1 MSTQLQLRKGNTAQT
16 QIFTGAVA
24 EVTVDTDQD
33 TLVVHDGTTVGG
45 HYIVSSAQLSSNV
58 SSLQGVN
65 TTQNTNITSVNQY
78 AASAYNKANT
88 GGTFSGNVTVSQNL
102 NVLGDLVVTGNVTT
116 ENVYSFTVVDP
127 LIQLGVGNYTSDL
140 KDIGFASHYN
150 AGTNAHTGL
159 IRDTGTKEYYFFQGY
174 TPILD
179 SNNNVVITDPSFSKA
194 NVQADYFKGNLIA
207 NTIVVNGVNS
217 LGEKLI
223 INQAYDY
230 GTGRVQITGNT
241 FIVGDVIGSDFHA
254 QGGTNFYRQSTN
266 IANTS
271 IWNYTN
277 STPIA
282 NSSVAPDFTNTGV
295 KIDEGS
301 SNNWHGIETV
311 NSVDKFRNYTH
322 SIYAKPNERNY
333 LFVRFN
339 TGANAHVT
347 FDLANGVYTQ
357 EANSDIQWIGM
368 SAAGNG
374 WYRCSTAVNT
384 GDSTSLTILTG
395 PTTTP
400 GLIDDKYQGVNGY
413 GVHVWHPQ
421 LEYGRRPSQF
431 TPTANTIAEQE
442 NNVVVESGTL
452 IAHQGEIVTLNV
464 GSQTIAG
471 TLQVDGNSNLEDVTA
486 TGIITITNIQDSFS
500 NSTGALIVDG
510 GIGVKGNVYFGSH
523 GALLDTPAGIEVR
536 TIQNETVVLRAFNIP
551 FTFNPDGTFQLPSGG
566 DVVDIAGN
574 TVTTLE
580 GVTSRGPTTTNQIGL
595 TGGKNSSNVGTGDLV
610 VSGGVGVSGNVYSGA
625 FYSDN
630 YYTTDKVSLIQPV
643 NQYAQAAYATANG
656 ANGLAAG
663 AYNTANGANGLAA
676 GAYGHANNAFNSSN
690 LVNQFAQSAYNTAN
704 GANGLAAGAYGHA
717 NNAFNSSNLVN
728 QFAQSAYNTANGANG
743 LAAGA
748 YGHANNAFNSSNLV
762 NQFAQSAY
770 NTANGANGLAQG
782 AFEYANTSVTYIA
795 GVDSGQNT
803 TITSV
808 NNFAASAYDTAN
820 GANGLAQGA
829 YNTANSALTGASFS
843 GTANSVIATDKTGA
857 LYNSNAKFLA
867 ANNTLISS
875 NVNVDGTLTVAIKK
889 TSGGVFTSDVS
900 GTPVALDSWPISDF
914 RTVIYNYTV
923 TAAIGYQFHQLVLV
937 QDDFNAN
944 LLVTIETVP
953 TGKIA
958 SYSAS
963 LVDGVVTL
971 YANTQSS
978 ATFSYT
984 RDAFLNTGSNILP
997 TDLQFGTASV
1007 VDLSVGIVDN
1017 PLIDLNTVPV

>member
-45 HYIVSSAQLSSNV
+45 HYIVSFDQLASNV
-58 SSLQGVN
+58 SILEGVN
-65 TTQNTNITSVNQY
+65 NTQNTNITSVNQY

-88 GGTFSGNVTVSQNL
+88 GGTFSGNVIVSQNL
-102 NVLGDLVVTGNVTT
+102 
-116 ENVYSFTVVDP
+116 TV
-127 LIQLGVGNYTSDL
+127 S
-140 KDIGFASHYN
+140 
-150 AGTNAHTGL
+150 
-159 IRDTGTKEYYFFQGY
+159 
-174 TPILD
+174 
-179 SNNNVVITDPSFSKA
+179 
-194 NVQADYFKGNLIA
+194 GNLIVEG
-207 NTIVVNGVNS
+207 NTVINETTINATSISTNDLLFISNTTNAIAPNTGALLIDGGASIDKNLF
-217 LGEKLI
+217 LGEKFVV
-223 INQAYDY
+223 NQPYDY

-241 FIVGDVIGSDFHA
+241 FIVGDLISSDYHA
-254 QGGTNFYRQSTN
+254 QGGTNFYRQSIN

-277 STPIA
+277 ATPIA

-368 SAAGNG
+368 SDAGNG
-374 WYRCSTAVNT
+374 WYRCSTSVNT

-395 PTTTP
+395 PTITP
-400 GLIDDKYQGVNGY
+400 GLINDQYQGVSGY
-413 GVHVWHPQ
+413 GVQVWHPQ
-421 LEYGRRPSQF
+421 LEYGKRPSQF
-431 TPTANTIAEQE
+431 TATANTILEQE
-442 NNVVVESGTL
+442 NDVVVESGTL
-452 IAHQGEIVTLNV
+452 IAHQGEIVSLNV

-471 TLQVDGNSNLEDVTA
+471 ALQVYGGSNFVDVDLQELDVLST
-486 TGIITITNIQDSFS
+486 QDSVS
-500 NSTGALIVDG
+500 NSTGALVVSG
-510 GIGVKGNVYFGSH
+510 GVGIAGNVYFGSH
-523 GALLDTPAGIEVR
+523 GALLDTLAGIEVR
-536 TIQNETVVLRAFNIP
+536 TTVNETIVLRAFNIP
-551 FTFNPDGTFQLPSGG
+551 FTFNPSGTIQLPSGG
-566 DVVDIAGN
+566 DVVDSSGN
-574 TVTTLE
+574 TVTTLQ
-580 GVTSRGPTTTNQIGL
+580 GVTARGSSTPTQISL
-595 TGGKNSSNVGTGDLV
+595 TGGKNSSNVGTGDLLV
-610 VSGGVGVSGNVYSGA
+610 TGGVGVAGNVYA
-625 FYSDN
+625 DAIYSDN
-630 YYTTDKVSLIQPV
+630 HYTLDKVPLIQPV
-643 NQYAQAAYATANG
+643 NQFAQNAYNKANAAFTSSNAVNQYATSAYAAANTNASNITIIQGVDLTQNTNITAVQGKMESAYTTANG

-663 AYNTANGANGLAA
+663 AYNYANTQVSRLNGVDSTQNTNITT
-676 GAYGHANNAFNSSN
+676 ANNAAWAGFAKANAALANTTGTFDGTLTVTGSVITLGSSGTGNISGANTIYANRFVANSSFYT
-690 LVNQFAQSAYNTAN
+690 FADGSTQNVAASPANYTQSAFNTAN
-704 GANGLAAGAYGHA
+704 SA
-717 NNAFNSSNLVN
+717 
-728 QFAQSAYNTANGANG
+728 FAQANAVNG
-743 LAAGA
+743 
-748 YGHANNAFNSSNLV
+748 F
-762 NQFAQSAY
+762 
-770 NTANGANGLAQG
+770 
-782 AFEYANTSVTYIA
+782 
-795 GVDSGQNT
+795 
-803 TITSV
+803 
-808 NNFAASAYDTAN
+808 
-820 GANGLAQGA
+820 AQGA

-843 GTANSVIATDKTGA
+843 GTANSIIATDGTGA

-875 NVNVDGTLTVAIKK
+875 NVNVDGTLTVAVKK
-889 TSGGVFTSDVS
+889 TSGGVFTSDIS

-944 LLVTIETVP
+944 LLITIETIP

-958 SYSAS
+958 NYSAS

-978 ATFSYT
+978 ATFTYT

-1007 VDLSVGIVDN
+1007 VDLGVGIVDN
-1017 PLIDLNTVPV
+1017 PLIDLNAVPI

>member
-45 HYIVSSAQLSSNV
+45 HYVISKQ
-58 SSLQGVN
+58 QF
-65 TTQNTNITSVNQY
+65 TQNV
-78 AASAYNKANT
+78 AAINSFAQGAYNKANT
-88 GGTFSGNVTVSQNL
+88 GGTFTGNVIVSQNL
-102 NVLGDLVVTGNVTT
+102 NVLGDLTVTGNVTT

-207 NTIVVNGVNS
+207 NTVVVNGVNS

-241 FIVGDVIGSDFHA
+241 FVVGDLISSDYHA

-277 STPIA
+277 ATPIA

-295 KIDEGS
+295 KINEGS

-311 NSVDKFRNYTH
+311 NAVDKFRYYTH
-322 SIYAKPNERNY
+322 SIYAKASERNY

-339 TGANAHVT
+339 TGANAHIT

-357 EANSDIQWIGM
+357 EANSDINWIGIFD
-368 SAAGNG
+368 AGNG
-374 WYRCSTAVNT
+374 WYRCATSVNT

-395 PTTTP
+395 PTITP
-400 GLIDDKYQGVNGY
+400 GLIDDEYQGVNGY

-431 TPTANTIAEQE
+431 TATANTIVQQE
-442 NNVVVESGTL
+442 NDVVVESGTL
-452 IAHQGEIVTLNV
+452 IAHQGEIVSLNV
-464 GSQTIAG
+464 GSQTIAD

-486 TGIITITNIQDSFS
+486 TGTVVITNTQDSVS
-500 NSTGALIVDG
+500 NSTGALTVVG

-536 TIQNETVVLRAFNIP
+536 TTVNETIVLRAFNIP
-551 FTFNPDGTFQLPSGG
+551 FTFNPSGTIQLPSGG
-566 DVVDIAGN
+566 DVVDSSGN
-574 TVTTLE
+574 TVTTLQ
-580 GVTSRGPTTTNQIGL
+580 GVTSRGSTTTNQIGL
-595 TGGKNSSNVGTGDLV
+595 TGGKNSSNVGTGDLLV
-610 VSGGVGVSGNVYSGA
+610 TGGVGVAGNVYAGA
-625 FYSDN
+625 IYSDN
-630 YYTTDKVSLIQPV
+630 HYTLDKVPLIQPV
-643 NQYAQAAYATANG
+643 NQFAQNAYNKANAAFTSSNAVNQYATSAYAAANTNASNITIIQGVDLTQNTNITTANNAAWAGFAKANAALANTTGTFNGTLTVTGSVITLGSSGTGNISG
-656 ANGLAAG
+656 ANTIYANRFVANSSFYTFADGSTQNVAASP
-663 AYNTANGANGLAA
+663 ANYTQSAFNTANSA
-676 GAYGHANNAFNSSN
+676 
-690 LVNQFAQSAYNTAN
+690 FAQAN
-704 GANGLAAGAYGHA
+704 AVNG
-717 NNAFNSSNLVN
+717 F
-728 QFAQSAYNTANGANG
+728 
-743 LAAGA
+743 
-748 YGHANNAFNSSNLV
+748 
-762 NQFAQSAY
+762 
-770 NTANGANGLAQG
+770 
-782 AFEYANTSVTYIA
+782 
-795 GVDSGQNT
+795 
-803 TITSV
+803 
-808 NNFAASAYDTAN
+808 
-820 GANGLAQGA
+820 AQGA
-829 YNTANSALTGASFS
+829 YNTANAALTGASFS
-843 GTANSVIATDKTGA
+843 GTANSIIATDGTGA

-875 NVNVDGTLTVAIKK
+875 NVNVDGTLTVAVKK
-889 TSGGVFTSDVS
+889 TSGGVFTSDTS
-900 GTPVALDSWPISDF
+900 GVPVALDSWLTSEF

-923 TAAIGYQFHQLVLV
+923 TAAVGYQFHQLVLV
-937 QDDFNAN
+937 QDDFTAN
-944 LLVTIETVP
+944 LLVTVETVP

-958 SYSAS
+958 DYSAS
-963 LVDGVVTL
+963 LVNGVVTL

-978 ATFSYT
+978 ATFTYT

-997 TDLQFGTASV
+997 TDLQFGTASA
-1007 VDLSVGIVDN
+1007 VDLGVGIVDN
-1017 PLIDLNTVPV
+1017 PLIDLNAL

>member
-45 HYIVSSAQLSSNV
+45 HYVISKQ
-58 SSLQGVN
+58 QF
-65 TTQNTNITSVNQY
+65 TQNV
-78 AASAYNKANT
+78 AAINSFAQGAYNKANT
-88 GGTFSGNVTVSQNL
+88 GGTFTGNVIVSQNL
-102 NVLGDLVVTGNVTT
+102 TVSGNLTVIGNTTINETTINAISISTNDL
-116 ENVYSFTVVDP
+116 
-127 LIQLGVGNYTSDL
+127 LIISNT
-140 KDIGFASHYN
+140 
-150 AGTNAHTGL
+150 TNAIAPNTGALL
-159 IRDTGTKEYYFFQGY
+159 IDGGASIDK
-174 TPILD
+174 
-179 SNNNVVITDPSFSKA
+179 
-194 NVQADYFKGNLIA
+194 NLF
-207 NTIVVNGVNS
+207 
-217 LGEKLI
+217 LGEKLVV
-223 INQAYDY
+223 NQAYNY

-241 FIVGDVIGSDFHA
+241 FVVGDLISSDFHA
-254 QGGTNFYRQSTN
+254 QGGTNFYRQSIN

-271 IWNYTN
+271 VWNYTN
-277 STPIA
+277 ATPIA

-295 KIDEGS
+295 KINEGS

-311 NSVDKFRNYTH
+311 NAVDKFRYYTH
-322 SIYAKPNERNY
+322 SIYAKASERNY

-339 TGANAHVT
+339 TGANAHIT

-357 EANSDIQWIGM
+357 EANSDITWIGM
-368 SAAGNG
+368 SDAGNG
-374 WYRCSTAVNT
+374 WYRCSTSVNT

-431 TPTANTIAEQE
+431 TATANTVVEEE

-452 IAHQGEIVTLNV
+452 IAHLGEIVTLNV
-464 GSQTIAG
+464 GSQTIEG
-471 TLQVDGNSNLEDVTA
+471 PLQVYGGSSFVDVDLQTVDVLS
-486 TGIITITNIQDSFS
+486 TQDSTS
-500 NSTGALIVDG
+500 NSTGALVVSG
-510 GIGVKGNVYFGSH
+510 GVGIAGNVYFGAH
-523 GALLDTPAGIEVR
+523 GALLDTSAGLEVR
-536 TIQNETVVLRAFNIP
+536 TTVNETIVLRAFNIP
-551 FTFNPDGTFQLPSGG
+551 FTFNPSGTIQLPSGG
-566 DVVDIAGN
+566 DVVDSSGN
-574 TVTTLE
+574 TVTTLQ
-580 GVTSRGPTTTNQIGL
+580 GVTSRGPTTTNQIRL

-610 VSGGVGVSGNVYSGA
+610 VSGGVGVSGNVYAGA

-676 GAYGHANNAFNSSN
+676 GAYGHANNAYS
-690 LVNQFAQSAYNTAN
+690 
-704 GANGLAAGAYGHA
+704 
-717 NNAFNSSNLVN
+717 SSNLVN

-782 AFEYANTSVTYIA
+782 AFAYANTSVAYIA

-803 TITSV
+803 TITAV
-808 NNFAASAYDTAN
+808 NNFAASAYNTAN

-875 NVNVDGTLTVAIKK
+875 NVNVDGTLTVAVKK
-889 TSGGVFTSDVS
+889 TSGGVYTTQTS
-900 GTPVALDSWPISDF
+900 GTPVALDSWAISEF

-937 QDDFNAN
+937 QDDFTAN
-944 LLVTIETVP
+944 LLITVETVP

-958 SYSAS
+958 DYSAS
-963 LVDGVVTL
+963 LVDGIVTL

-978 ATFSYT
+978 ATFTYT

-1007 VDLSVGIVDN
+1007 VDLGVGIVDN
-1017 PLIDLNTVPV
+1017 PLIDLNAL